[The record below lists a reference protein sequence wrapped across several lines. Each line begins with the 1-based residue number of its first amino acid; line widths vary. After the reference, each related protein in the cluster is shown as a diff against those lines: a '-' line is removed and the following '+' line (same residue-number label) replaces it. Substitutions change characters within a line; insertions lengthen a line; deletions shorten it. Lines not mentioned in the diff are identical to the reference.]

1 MRFSQEENILYLQRK
16 VPFLIIVIILFI
28 LVVLARLYFLQI
40 MKGEHYQNL
49 ADETFIR
56 VEETVAKRG
65 NIVDRNGILLADTR
79 TYYEIVMVP
88 QYLDEKEKI
97 IDSLLSIL
105 PLTKEDV
112 LEKLKEARY
121 EPKFQP
127 VVIVDDA
134 PYDWVAKVREHIL
147 PEYDPYSEFSLNGVD
162 VRSLPVRRYLYSEV
176 FSHALGYLRE
186 IDQAALKKARAEQPG
201 VFTMRD
207 LIGASG
213 IENAYEI
220 ALKGS
225 DGVLARVVNARGR
238 EVTTDKDLNVLKKRS
253 TIHPVAGQTLMTTI
267 DFKAQFAAYEAFQK
281 LGKKGSVVALDPQTG
296 EILTLL
302 SFPGYD
308 ANRITKNVDKEYWK
322 LINLHEDKYLYNRA
336 IQGMYPPASTYKVV
350 GLTAGI
356 NEEKIDPE
364 TKRVHCPGGMRFG
377 NRYFK
382 CWTAHGT
389 LSTLHGLSRSCDV
402 FFYKLGLALGVD
414 GLAAYARKFGLGSKT
429 GIEIPY
435 EKSGLVPTSAWKEKR
450 YKQRWYE
457 SETLSI
463 SIGQSFNLVTP
474 LQNAVVA
481 AMVANGGYK
490 VWPHLG
496 KAWLDNKGMVIDE
509 IIGKKEKTTLVGSKG
524 LEWAKKGMIEVVHGY
539 GTAGRLKKSPNKI
552 AGKTGTAQVVG
563 HGAKVKK
570 GVNTEN
576 HGLFIAFAPYDD
588 PQIAVSV
595 IVEHGRGGSVTAA
608 PVAMKVIDA
617 YFRSKNKLLET
628 SD

>member
-1 MRFSQEENILYLQRK
+1 M
-16 VPFLIIVIILFI
+16 LFI
-28 LVVLARLYFLQI
+28 FIVLARLYFLQI

-65 NIVDRNGILLADTR
+65 NIVDRNGAILADTR
-79 TYYEIVMVP
+79 TYYEIVMIP

-105 PLTKEDV
+105 PLTKEDI
-112 LEKLKEARY
+112 LEKLAAARFEA
-121 EPKFQP
+121 KFQP

-147 PEYDPYSEFSLNGVD
+147 PEYDPQSDFSLNGVD
-162 VRSLPVRRYLYSEV
+162 VRFYPLRRYLHPEV
-176 FSHALGYLRE
+176 FAHALGYLRE
-186 IDQAALKKARAEQPG
+186 IDQAALKKAREEQPG

-207 LIGASG
+207 LIGAAG
-213 IENAYEI
+213 LEYAYEI

-238 EVTTDKDLNVLKKRS
+238 EVTTDKDLNVLKKKA
-253 TIHPVAGQTLMTTI
+253 TVNPKAGQTLMTTI
-267 DFKAQFAAYEAFQK
+267 DFNAQLAAYEAFQE
-281 LGKKGSVVALDPQTG
+281 LGKKGTVVALDPQTG
-296 EILTLL
+296 EILALL
-302 SFPGYD
+302 SYPGFD
-308 ANRITKNVDKEYWK
+308 ANRITKNIDKEYWK
-322 LINLHEDKYLYNRA
+322 MINLHEDKYLYNRA
-336 IQGMYPPASTYKVV
+336 IQGMYPPASTYKVI

-356 NEEKIDPE
+356 DTGKIDPE
-364 TKRVHCPGGMRFG
+364 TKKVSCSGGMHFG

-389 LSTLHGLSRSCDV
+389 LNTLHGLSRSCDV

-414 GLAAYARKFGLGSKT
+414 GLAAYAKMFGLGAKT

-450 YKQRWYE
+450 YKQKWYE
-457 SETLSI
+457 SETLSV
-463 SIGQSFNLVTP
+463 SIGQSYNLVTP

-496 KAWLDNKGMVIDE
+496 KALFDQQGSLVNEIKGKTE
-509 IIGKKEKTTLVGSKG
+509 PTTLVGSKG

-539 GTAGRLKKSPNKI
+539 GTAGRLKQSPNKI

-588 PQIAVSV
+588 PKIAVSV
-595 IVEHGRGGSVTAA
+595 VVEHGRGGSATAA

-617 YFRSKNKLLET
+617 YFRSKAQGAGLKAKE
-628 SD
+628 